1 MSTTSR
7 AKRTAK
13 QAAALVPPVVGLEG
27 EFIPGS
33 EPLVM
38 PKSIKAWRAEL
49 DQALADDLTSAQ
61 KLLDVVKQA
70 RAEGYDFETVKENV
84 FDAFKCAGCTDE
96 SARARANDA
105 VVIVNYP
112 EKAFDAARGGSVQ
125 VFAASVR
132 KMAKELGLVQGRKRG
147 PKVPK
152 DDGQE
157 GAQDA
162 PGDVIDENRTQVA
175 DDQGIAAL
183 ATTRRALEQLANRAG
198 GNLLAL
204 DIIANIRDLL
214 DDVADAMIGV
224 EMTDQGEQTQA
235 A

>member
-38 PKSIKAWRAEL
+38 PKTIKAWRADL

-70 RAEGYDFETVKENV
+70 RAEGYDFETVKDNV

-132 KMAKELGLVQGRKRG
+132 KMAKELGLVTGRKRG
-147 PKVPK
+147 PKTPEG
-152 DDGQE
+152 DGQQ
-157 GAQDA
+157 G
-162 PGDVIDENRTQVA
+162 PNGDDSELIDESRVDTQ

-198 GNLLAL
+198 GNILAL

-224 EMTDQGEQTQA
+224 ELTSQGEQTQA